1 MGLYKVTVKRT
12 ATINMIKIEKGMS
25 VEVASTTKPMG
36 NAKGK
41 DAIKTA
47 FLSKYNID
55 VGKLMN
61 SGNMSEEKIN

>member
-1 MGLYKVTVKRT
+1 MGLYKISIKRT

-25 VEVASTTKPMG
+25 VEVVSTNKPMG

-41 DAIKTA
+41 EAIRTA
-47 FLSKYNID
+47 FMNKYNID